1 MSAVNN
7 NNNNNNN
14 NIIIIM
20 KRKVPNKNFFP
31 NKKLRI
37 LQNKEYIKVILNLLI
52 ISIYIYIVNLIFY
65 IFLYIN

>member
-37 LQNKEYIKVILNLLI
+37 L
-52 ISIYIYIVNLIFY
+52 
-65 IFLYIN
+65 